1 MAGLIAIGIGLG
13 AEKLG
18 RTISD
23 KRLERKEKKAI
34 AQHEAIYGTSSS
46 APPPPMTTRQRQE
59 QMLRKR
65 ADAQRVLDEARNGE
79 RSEEGCRHRRSLS
92 GERASGEEEVPPPSY
107 SEAVREG

>member
-1 MAGLIAIGIGLG
+1 
-13 AEKLG
+13 
-18 RTISD
+18 
-23 KRLERKEKKAI
+23 
-34 AQHEAIYGTSSS
+34 
-46 APPPPMTTRQRQE
+46 MTTRQRQE

-107 SEAVREG
+107 SEAVREGARRS